1 MAAADL
7 GPSCSYYVS
16 AHSISFFLFVSFFFN
31 FSSIITVNDFF
42 DCMLSGQKCCAS
54 SLFFFAFA
62 TATILLLLPK
72 GKKIYALN

>member
-1 MAAADL
+1 MVAADL
-7 GPSCSYYVS
+7 GPSCSYRVG
-16 AHSISFFLFVSFFFN
+16 AHSIAFFCLFPFFN

-54 SLFFFAFA
+54 SLFFAFA
-62 TATILLLLPK
+62 TATILLLVPK